1 MSKHTVL
8 VIDDD
13 PAQHE
18 ILEEY
23 LSMAG
28 FSTRHA
34 SSSNE
39 GLALLKG
46 NDISLILLDINMPEV
61 DGFQTIELLHNNIQT
76 MTIPVLFLTSLD
88 RQYLKIK
95 GLELGADDYVT
106 KPFNGTELM
115 ARIKAI
121 LRRSER
127 NTIEESALNG
137 DIEEIGFADLIQ
149 NISQSA
155 KNSKIEFADM
165 DGEITVSGE
174 NITSARQGKYDGM
187 EAVMRLMLLEHGRF
201 TVSYQKSPSLQTDKG
216 IPVIKILFHVVTEI
230 DQIKM
235 AIEKTTKQK
244 NPFLKIVETV
254 SGDPGIDKLK
264 SRFPC
269 RFFNFAV
276 AMEGGLK
283 ENVYKLLKAIHTK
296 KIRCMID
303 SL

>member
-8 VIDDD
+8 IIDDD

-18 ILEEY
+18 ILEAY
-23 LSMAG
+23 LSMAE
-28 FSTRHA
+28 FATCHA

-39 GLALLKG
+39 GLAVLKD

-61 DGFQTIELLHNNIQT
+61 DGFQTIELLRNNIQT
-76 MTIPVLFLTSLD
+76 LTIPVLFLTSLD

-106 KPFNGTELM
+106 KPFNGSELI

-127 NTIEESALNG
+127 NPIEESALSG
-137 DIEEIGFADLIQ
+137 DIVEIGFADLIQ

-155 KNSKIEFADM
+155 KDSTIEFTDM

-174 NITSARQGKYDGM
+174 NITSARQGKCDGV
-187 EAVMRLMLLEHGRF
+187 EAVMRLILLEHGRF
-201 TVSYQKSPSLQTDKG
+201 RVSSQKNPSLQTDKG
-216 IPVIKILFHVVTEI
+216 IPVIKILLQVVTEI
-230 DQIKM
+230 DQIKK
-235 AIEKTTKQK
+235 AIEEITEQK
-244 NPFLKIVETV
+244 NPFLDIVDSV
-254 SGDPGIDKLK
+254 SGEPGIDKLK

-269 RFFNFAV
+269 RFFSFAV
-276 AMEGGLK
+276 EMEGALK
-283 ENVYKLLKAIHTK
+283 DNVYKLLKAIHTK
-296 KIRCMID
+296 KIRCITD
-303 SL
+303 

>member
-1 MSKHTVL
+1 MNKHTIL

-18 ILEEY
+18 ILEAY
-23 LSMAG
+23 LSIAG

-34 SSSNE
+34 NSSNE
-39 GLALLKG
+39 GLRVLED

-61 DGFQTIELLHNNIQT
+61 DGFQTIELLRNNIQT

-106 KPFNGTELM
+106 KPFNGTELI

-121 LRRSER
+121 LRRIER
-127 NTIEESALNG
+127 NPIEESALSG
-137 DIEEIGFADLIQ
+137 DIGEIGFGDLIQ

-155 KNSKIEFADM
+155 KDSRIEFTDM
-165 DGEITVSGE
+165 DGEITISGE
-174 NITSARQGKYDGM
+174 NITSARQGKCDGV
-187 EAVMRLMLLEHGRF
+187 EAVMRLILLEHGRF
-201 TVSYQKSPSLQTDKG
+201 RVSPQKDISLQTDQG
-216 IPVIKILFHVVTEI
+216 IPVIKILLNVVTEMN
-230 DQIKM
+230 QIKM
-235 AIEKTTKQK
+235 AIEEITEQK
-244 NPFLKIVETV
+244 NPFLEIADTV
-254 SGDPGIDKLK
+254 TGDPGIDKLK

-269 RFFNFAV
+269 RFFSCAV
-276 AMEGGLK
+276 AMEGALK

-296 KIRCMID
+296 KIRYITD
-303 SL
+303 